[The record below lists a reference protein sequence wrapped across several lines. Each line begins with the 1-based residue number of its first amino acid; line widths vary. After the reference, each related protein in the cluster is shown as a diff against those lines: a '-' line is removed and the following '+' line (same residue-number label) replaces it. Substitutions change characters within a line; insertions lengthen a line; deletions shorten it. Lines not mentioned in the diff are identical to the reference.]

1 MLRAQ
6 KEQSVET
13 LTKEVASAAAVL
25 FVDYTGLTV
34 EEVTNLRKKFRAQEI
49 GFRVVKNT
57 LMKRAI
63 AGTSYEGA
71 AKSLKGTP
79 TGVVLGFKDPI
90 AAAKSLFEALKEM
103 PEHLKVKGGIFD
115 NKAIT
120 AKEAEALSKMPSREE
135 MIGQILGMIM
145 GPGRKVAGQIKNPA
159 GRIVGAIETK
169 AKEAEEAKAG

>member
-1 MLRAQ
+1 MLRAE
-6 KEQSVET
+6 KEQSVEA
-13 LTKEVASAAAVL
+13 LTKDVARSQAVL

-34 EEVTNLRKKFRAQEI
+34 EEVTNLRKKFRAQDI

-63 AGTSYEGA
+63 AGTPYEGA
-71 AKSLKGTP
+71 SKVLKGTP
-79 TGVVLGFKDPI
+79 TGVVLGFKDPV
-90 AAAKSLFEALKEM
+90 ATAKSLYEALKEM
-103 PEHLKVKGGIFD
+103 PEHLKVKGGIFE

-135 MIGQILGMIM
+135 LLGQIIGMALGV
-145 GPGRKVAGQIKNPA
+145 GSKVLGQIKNPA

-169 AKEAEEAKAG
+169 AKEESK

>member
-1 MLRAQ
+1 MLRAE
-6 KEQSVET
+6 KEQSVDT
-13 LTKEVASAAAVL
+13 LSKEVQRSAAVL

-34 EEVTNLRKKFRAQEI
+34 EEVTNLRKKFRGQDI

-63 AGTSYEGA
+63 AGTPYESA
-71 AKSLKGTP
+71 SKVLKGTP
-79 TGVVLGFKDPI
+79 TGVVMGFKDPV

-103 PEHLKVKGGIFD
+103 PEHLKVKGGIFE

-145 GPGRKVAGQIKNPA
+145 GPGRKVVGQIKNPA
-159 GRIVGAIETK
+159 GRVVGAIETK
-169 AKEAEEAKAG
+169 AKEESK

>member
-1 MLRAQ
+1 MLRAE

-13 LTKEVASAAAVL
+13 LSKEVQRSQAVL

-34 EEVTNLRKKFRAQEI
+34 EEVTNLRKKFRSQDI

-63 AGTSYEGA
+63 AGTPYEGA
-71 AKSLKGTP
+71 SKVLKGTP
-79 TGVVLGFKDPI
+79 TGVVMGFKDPV
-90 AAAKSLFEALKEM
+90 AAAKSLFEALKET
-103 PEHLKVKGGIFD
+103 EHLKVKGGIFE

-169 AKEAEEAKAG
+169 AKEESK

>member
-1 MLRAQ
+1 MLRAE

-13 LTKEVASAAAVL
+13 LSKEVQRSQAVL

-34 EEVTNLRKKFRAQEI
+34 EEVTNLRKKFRSQDI

-63 AGTSYEGA
+63 AGTPYEGA
-71 AKSLKGTP
+71 SKVLKGTP
-79 TGVVLGFKDPI
+79 TGVVMGFKDPV
-90 AAAKSLFEALKEM
+90 AAAKSLFEALKET
-103 PEHLKVKGGIFD
+103 EHLKVKGGIFE

-135 MIGQILGMIM
+135 LIGQILGMIM
-145 GPGRKVAGQIKNPA
+145 GPGRKVAAQIKNPA

-169 AKEAEEAKAG
+169 SKEESK

>member
-1 MLRAQ
+1 MLRAE
-6 KEQSVET
+6 KEQSVEA
-13 LTKEVASAAAVL
+13 LTKDVKRSAAVL

-34 EEVTNLRKKFRAQEI
+34 EEVTNLRKKFRTQDI

-63 AGTSYEGA
+63 AGTPYESAG
-71 AKSLKGTP
+71 KILKGTP
-79 TGVVLGFKDPI
+79 TGVVMGFKDPV
-90 AAAKSLFEALKEM
+90 AAAKSLFEALKET
-103 PEHLKVKGGIFD
+103 EHLKVKGGIFE

-145 GPGRKVAGQIKNPA
+145 GPGRKVAAQIKNPA
-159 GRIVGAIETK
+159 GRIVGAIEAK
-169 AKEAEEAKAG
+169 AKEESK

>member
-6 KEQSVET
+6 KEESVEA
-13 LTKEVASAAAVL
+13 LTKDVARSQAVL

-34 EEVTNLRKKFRAQEI
+34 EEVTNLRKKFRGQDI

-63 AGTSYEGA
+63 AGTPYESA
-71 AKSLKGTP
+71 SKVLKGTP

-90 AAAKSLFEALKEM
+90 ATAKSLYEALKEM

-135 MIGQILGMIM
+135 LIAGILGMIM
-145 GPGRKVAGQIKNPA
+145 GPGRKIAGQIKNPA

-169 AKEAEEAKAG
+169 AKGDEQAAG